1 MKEHARNI
9 LVGLTVMVALGLLA
23 AMILVFAGV
32 PGILQGGYVIR
43 MRFPTTA
50 DAHEGDPVH
59 LVGIPVG
66 SITHIG
72 FADDDPR
79 KGVTITARI
88 DGDTKIPGNVNAYI
102 FSKGI
107 AGGAYVE
114 LKADGKER
122 IDPAT
127 GLPMEFLPVDWS
139 GVIEGRLKTS
149 LLPDEVREGLKGIT
163 RLAENL
169 NKLLAPAPADGEAAT
184 QGAGTRPTAMQGLKG
199 TVAKLN
205 EALDALNAAFS
216 KQNRANLTS
225 SLENIDDLTRKLL
238 SSAEKLSSIL
248 DSMNRTVTKMEKG
261 EGSAGKLV
269 NDPKLY
275 NNLVEASEQ
284 LTQSLKEFR
293 ELLKHWK

>member
-1 MKEHARNI
+1 MKEHARNV
-9 LVGLTVMVALGLLA
+9 LVGLAVIVALGLLA

-32 PGILQGGYVIR
+32 PGMLQGGYVIK
-43 MRFPTTA
+43 MRFPATA
-50 DAHEGDPVH
+50 DAREGDPVH

-66 SITHIG
+66 QITHIG

-122 IDPAT
+122 IDPNT
-127 GLPMEFLPVDWS
+127 GRPMQFLPDDWP
-139 GVIEGRLKTS
+139 GIIEGRLKTS
-149 LLPDEVREGLKGIT
+149 MLPDEVQEGLKGIT

-169 NKLLAPAPADGEAAT
+169 NKLLAPEPEDGNGEVTT
-184 QGAGTRPTAMQGLKG
+184 QGAGTRPTAKQGLKG

-205 EALDALNAAFS
+205 EALDP
-216 KQNRANLTS
+216 R
-225 SLENIDDLTRKLL
+225 
-238 SSAEKLSSIL
+238 
-248 DSMNRTVTKMEKG
+248 SMT
-261 EGSAGKLV
+261 
-269 NDPKLY
+269 DPL
-275 NNLVEASEQ
+275 
-284 LTQSLKEFR
+284 
-293 ELLKHWK
+293 